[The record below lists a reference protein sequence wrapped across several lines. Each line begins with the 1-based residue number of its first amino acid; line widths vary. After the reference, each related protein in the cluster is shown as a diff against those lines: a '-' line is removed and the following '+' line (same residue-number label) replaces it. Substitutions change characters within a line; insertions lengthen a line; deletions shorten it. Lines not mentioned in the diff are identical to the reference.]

1 MDIESGFEDWHRTD
15 CTRISLTNSIESDL
29 EVATYPMYVRSRR
42 CGLLPL
48 FYQIRS
54 SDPGRCGK
62 CLQASEHAAEDF
74 DAKLPLVPLETYLQ
88 QASVPLS
95 GLFPVLEPWP
105 AAVSSHLAGSTQ
117 HVCRR
122 STHRRAVLQSS
133 HSHPVHED
141 ACSTGIPCSQ

>member
-1 MDIESGFEDWHRTD
+1 
-15 CTRISLTNSIESDL
+15 
-29 EVATYPMYVRSRR
+29 MYVRSRR

-62 CLQASEHAAEDF
+62 CLQASEHAAEDL

-117 HVCRR
+117 HASAGLVHTDAPSCNLH
-122 STHRRAVLQSS
+122 TVTLYMKTPAAQVFPAVSS
-133 HSHPVHED
+133 
-141 ACSTGIPCSQ
+141 PC